1 MHAPLE
7 MVTPPVRHEHYY
19 DRPKATDDASSS
31 APGSAVPTTS
41 TGSGATSAP
50 SQTRSS
56 PFSAS
61 LIVESDVST
70 SSGSTPKPL
79 TAESLT
85 AESLKGSVTQ
95 AVSGLTIT
103 PAGCYFLP
111 GLDDKSLTAPGIAT
125 AAFLIPGSQ
134 SVAEVITDASTV
146 DAAAV
151 AKMAT
156 DCTPFMLSD
165 STSGAKATDTV
176 DKGTGGPSGLATTS
190 ITRTIDDGSTKAS
203 ETFIIARAKGAT
215 AILAY
220 SFGPTDPVSK
230 AVGDATNAAALAKLA
245 AAK

>member
-1 MHAPLE
+1 M
-7 MVTPPVRHEHYY
+7 
-19 DRPKATDDASSS
+19 TDDASFS

-41 TGSGATSAP
+41 TGSGATSGP
-50 SQTRSS
+50 
-56 PFSAS
+56 
-61 LIVESDVST
+61 
-70 SSGSTPKPL
+70 TPKPL
-79 TAESLT
+79 TAESL
-85 AESLKGSVTQ
+85 KGTFTQ

-125 AAFLIPGSQ
+125 AAFLVPGSQ

-151 AKMAT
+151 AKTAT

-165 STSGAKATDTV
+165 STSGAKASYTV
-176 DKGTGGPSGLATTS
+176 DKGTDGPSGRAATS

-220 SFGPTDPVSK
+220 SFGPTDRVTK
-230 AVGDATNAAALAKLA
+230 AVGDATTAAAALAKLA